1 MLNIWTILIWIAVVS
16 LIYMLNGRYQD
27 VTVNGY
33 VEKRYGKF
41 AAVVMV
47 LPVIYWAGTRGDVA
61 DTGAYREGFLATSS
75 SLASIPQ
82 VIASDGQDKGFTVL
96 NIILKSIIGN
106 RDVVYFFIIAA
117 LCMFCVAYTYR
128 KYSSSFAW
136 SIFLFV
142 ISTDVY
148 QWLFNGMRQFI
159 PATILFACMGLI
171 IKKKYI
177 PLIIIILL
185 ASTVHLSALL
195 MLPCVFI
202 VQGKPWNKKTLLFLV
217 AVILAILFVDR
228 FTDILEILLSN
239 TQYDNVTAQ
248 FQYDDG
254 TNLLRVLVYSVPP
267 VLALIGRKQIQKAD
281 NPIVNLSI
289 NMSIISMGIYVV
301 SMFTSGIYIGRL
313 PIYFSLY
320 NYILLPWELDNLFTK
335 RSAIL
340 LKITMTSFYLV
351 YCYYQMV
358 VSWGYTW

>member
-1 MLNIWTILIWIAVVS
+1 MLNIWTILIWITVVA
-16 LIYMLNGRYQD
+16 LVYMLNGRYQY

-33 VEKRYGKF
+33 REKRYGKF

-47 LPVIYWAGTRGDVA
+47 LPIIYWAGTRGDVA
-61 DTGAYREGFLATSS
+61 DTSAYREGFLAASS

-82 VIASDGQDKGFTVL
+82 VIAGDGQDKGFSVL
-96 NIILKSIIGN
+96 NIVLKAIIGN
-106 RDVVYFFIIAA
+106 KDVIYFLIIAA
-117 LCMFCVAYTYR
+117 LCVLCVTYTYQ
-128 KYSSSFAW
+128 KYSYSFAW
-136 SIFLFV
+136 SVFLFV
-142 ISTDVY
+142 VSTDVY

-159 PATILFACMGLI
+159 PAAVLFACMGLI

-185 ASTVHLSALL
+185 ASTVHLSALM
-195 MLPCVFI
+195 MLPCIFI
-202 VQGKPWNKKTLLFLV
+202 VQGKPWNKKTLLFLA
-217 AVILAILFVDR
+217 AVVLAILFVDR
-228 FTDILEILLSN
+228 FTDVLETLLAN
-239 TQYDNVTAQ
+239 TQYDDVVQQ
-248 FQYDDG
+248 FAYDDG

-289 NMSIISMGIYVV
+289 NMSIISMGIYIV

-320 NYILLPWELDNLFTK
+320 NYILLPWEIDNLFTK
-335 RSAIL
+335 RSAVV
-340 LKITMTSFYLV
+340 LKIVMIGFYIA

-358 VSWGYTW
+358 VAWGYTW